1 MVSLGK
7 NAAVLNQLKEWS
19 KPVSHVEMI
28 VVTDQEESTK
38 IQKRGAAFCEKKYII

>member
-7 NAAVLNQLKEWS
+7 NAGVLNQLQEWP
-19 KPVSHVEMI
+19 KPVSYVEMI

-38 IQKRGAAFCEKKYII
+38 IQMRGALHFAKKST